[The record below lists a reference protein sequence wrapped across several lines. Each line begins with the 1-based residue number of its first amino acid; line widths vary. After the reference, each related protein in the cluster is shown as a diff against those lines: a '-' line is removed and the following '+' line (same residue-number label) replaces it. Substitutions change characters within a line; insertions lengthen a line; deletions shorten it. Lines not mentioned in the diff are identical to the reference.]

1 MLPCQDTPSR
11 KSTYSAK
18 VSVKDRKY
26 KVLMS
31 ALMTKSTANTFWW
44 NQAVPIPIY
53 LIALAV
59 GEFYQQDISPI
70 SRVYAMS

>member
-18 VSVKDRKY
+18 VCVKDRPY

-31 ALMTKSTANTFWW
+31 ALMTKSTKDTFWW

-59 GEFYQQDISPI
+59 GEFYQ
-70 SRVYAMS
+70 

>member
-1 MLPCQDTPSR
+1 
-11 KSTYSAK
+11 
-18 VSVKDRKY
+18 
-26 KVLMS
+26 MS